1 MHTFTYFYTIT
12 KNTGY
17 IDLKF
22 PRNRFY
28 LMNTKILWYY
38 FRKVSY
44 EWNTCI
50 IFSKVFDSLFVFPL
64 FLVCWGENHFSKI
77 KEKQVKPDHFKKAIA
92 YCIIRGKNLTV
103 RTLKPG
109 HMEEVCP
116 IITFSENMRFS
127 SSFACKQT
135 NNIHKLRA
143 RSGEVR

>member
-1 MHTFTYFYTIT
+1 
-12 KNTGY
+12 
-17 IDLKF
+17 
-22 PRNRFY
+22 
-28 LMNTKILWYY
+28 MNTKILWYY

-44 EWNTCI
+44 DWNTCI

-109 HMEEVCP
+109 HMEEDCP
-116 IITFSENMRFS
+116 IQS
-127 SSFACKQT
+127 
-135 NNIHKLRA
+135 
-143 RSGEVR
+143 

>member
-1 MHTFTYFYTIT
+1 MLTFTYFYAIT

-50 IFSKVFDSLFVFPL
+50 IFSKVFDSLFISPL
-64 FLVCWGENHFSKI
+64 FLVCRGENHFSKMT
-77 KEKQVKPDHFKKAIA
+77 EQQVKPDHFKKAIA

-109 HMEEVCP
+109 HMEEDCP
-116 IITFSENMRFS
+116 IITFSESMRFS
-127 SSFACKQT
+127 SLFACKQT
-135 NNIHKLRA
+135 NNIQKLRA
-143 RSGEVR
+143 SSGEVR

>member
-1 MHTFTYFYTIT
+1 
-12 KNTGY
+12 
-17 IDLKF
+17 
-22 PRNRFY
+22 
-28 LMNTKILWYY
+28 MNTKILWYY

-44 EWNTCI
+44 DWNTCI

-109 HMEEVCP
+109 HMEEDCP
-116 IITFSENMRFS
+116 IQSYNVFWKHEIFKFICM
-127 SSFACKQT
+127 QT
-135 NNIHKLRA
+135 DQ
-143 RSGEVR
+143 